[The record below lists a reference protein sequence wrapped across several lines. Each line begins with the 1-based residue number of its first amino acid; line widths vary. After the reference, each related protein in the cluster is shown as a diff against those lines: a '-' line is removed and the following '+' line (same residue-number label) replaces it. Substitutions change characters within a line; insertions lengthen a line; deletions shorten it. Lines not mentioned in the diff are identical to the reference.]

1 MLVKVHAVSREVL
14 SLHKNINIKEINV
27 INPVQSLNSC
37 VPILFCI
44 KDRVV
49 ESRFAVTVRDAKDN
63 IVSKSQE
70 SSS

>member
-1 MLVKVHAVSREVL
+1 MLVKVL

-37 VPILFCI
+37 VPILFSI
-44 KDRVV
+44 KDCVV

-63 IVSKSQE
+63 NFSVEIPGKQFMKQMGC
-70 SSS
+70 